1 MNGITQSHVQHLH
14 GADISPNAETEGEEL
29 TIMSMELLFSRIK
42 QLPVIPKLLHELMQS
57 FADDNSRIEDI
68 SKKIAMDQVISA
80 KVLKMANSAA
90 YRRGQ
95 DVTSIEQA
103 VIRLGFNSLRSLVVA
118 SGLMTTFKTPA
129 NFDKTRFW
137 VETFQVATIAKALAS
152 DCKKIEPDTAFT
164 CALLHNI
171 GELLIQSA
179 MPEEAGLINMAISK
193 GCGRIDAQREMLGY
207 DYSQVGAELAKRW
220 QLSDTFVRAIA
231 QQLDPLGFTPVSP
244 EAILIRLAMFVSF
257 AWNAG
262 VPPQVIVARFPTPLA
277 QHLGIEPQQ
286 LAERL
291 EELHQQGN
299 ELAVMLTN

>member
-1 MNGITQSHVQHLH
+1 
-14 GADISPNAETEGEEL
+14 
-29 TIMSMELLFSRIK
+29 MSMELLFSKIK

-57 FADDNSRIEDI
+57 FSDDNSRIEDI
-68 SKKIAMDQVISA
+68 AKKIAMDQVISA

-90 YRRGQ
+90 YRRGN
-95 DVTSIEQA
+95 DITSIEQA
-103 VIRLGFNSLRSLVVA
+103 VIRLGFNALRSLVVA
-118 SGLMTTFKTPA
+118 SGIMTSFKTPA
-129 NFDKTRFW
+129 NFDKNKFW
-137 VETFQVATIAKALAS
+137 VETFQVATIAKTLAADS
-152 DCKKIEPDTAFT
+152 RCIEPETAFT

-179 MPEEAGLINMAISK
+179 LPDDASLINLSISQ
-193 GCGRIDAQREMLGY
+193 GNSRIEAQREMLGY

-220 QLSDTFVRAIA
+220 NLSDTFVRAIS
-231 QQLDPLGFTPVSP
+231 QQLDPLSFTPVSA

-286 LAERL
+286 LADRL
-291 EELHQQGN
+291 EELHKQGN
-299 ELAVMLTN
+299 ELAAMLTN